1 MNTELFIAKRLFS
14 GKKKEKNISAQIVTI
29 AVASISLG
37 LAIMLV
43 AVSVLFGFKS
53 QIREKIVGFSSHFQ
67 VVNFDANNSY
77 ETQPIEMAPNILSDF
92 RNAPGVQHIQFY
104 ATKPGIIKT
113 DDHIHG
119 IVLKGVDAQ
128 FDWSFFNKNLKEGM
142 LPLLTDT
149 APSND
154 VLVSQKVANLLN
166 LKTNDPL
173 YCYFYDEANKLY
185 RNRRF
190 QISGIYDTGFNDF
203 DQLFVMADLKQV
215 QRLNGWSET
224 QVSGFEIQVDNSDN
238 LELYLPDLHN
248 ITLLHASDEV
258 MLKVSTVV
266 ERNSLLFDW
275 LSVLDLNVWVLI
287 VLMLVVAG
295 INMVSGLLVIIL
307 ERTQMIGI
315 LKALGQTN
323 FSIRKVFLYLS
334 ALLATR
340 GLLWGNLIGLGLCA
354 VQLFTG
360 VLRLDPAS
368 YYLDT
373 VPVLLQIWPVVL
385 LNVGTLLAIVSMLI
399 IPTLFIS
406 KITPVEAIRFE

>member
-1 MNTELFIAKRLFS
+1 LNTELFIAKRLFS
-14 GKKKEKNISAQIVTI
+14 GKKKEKSISSQIVTI

-77 ETQPIEMAPNILSDF
+77 ETHPIERSPDILSDF
-92 RNAPGVQHIQFY
+92 RNTPGVEHIQFY

-113 DDHIHG
+113 NAQIHG
-119 IVLKGVDAQ
+119 IVFKGVDPQ
-128 FDWSFFNKNLKEGM
+128 FDWSFFRENLKAGN
-142 LPLLTDT
+142 LPQLTDT
-149 APSND
+149 AMSND
-154 VLVSQKVANLLN
+154 VVVSQKVANLLN
-166 LKTNDPL
+166 LKIEDPL
-173 YCYFYDEANKLY
+173 YCYFYDESNKLY

-190 QISGIYDTGFNDF
+190 NISGIYNTGFNDF
-203 DQLFVMADLKQV
+203 DELFVMGDLRQV
-215 QRLNGWSET
+215 QLLNGWSPL

-238 LELYLPDLHN
+238 LDAYLPNLHN
-248 ITLLHASDEV
+248 ITLLHASEEA
-258 MLKVSTVV
+258 MLKVTSVV
-266 ERNSLLFDW
+266 ERNALLFDW

-287 VLMLVVAG
+287 ILMLVVAG

-323 FSIRKVFLYLS
+323 FSVRKVFLYLS
-334 ALLATR
+334 GFLAMR
-340 GLLWGNLIGLGLCA
+340 GLLWGNLIGIGLCA
-354 VQLFTG
+354 IQLLTG
-360 VLRLDPAS
+360 ALRLDPAS

-373 VPVLLQIWPVVL
+373 VPVLLQIWPIAL
-385 LNVGTLLAIVSMLI
+385 LNVGTLVAIVSMLI
-399 IPTLFIS
+399 LPTLFIS
-406 KITPVEAIRFE
+406 KISPVEAIRFE

>member
-1 MNTELFIAKRLFS
+1 MNTDLFIAKRLFS

-77 ETQPIEMAPNILSDF
+77 ETRPIEMAPDVLSDF

-113 DDHIHG
+113 DEHIHG

-128 FDWSFFNKNLKEGM
+128 FDWSFFKKNLKEGTI
-142 LPLLTDT
+142 PQFADT
-149 APSND
+149 AMNND
-154 VLVSQKVANLLN
+154 VLISKKVANLLN

-190 QISGIYDTGFNDF
+190 QILGIYDTVFNDF
-203 DQLFVMADLKQV
+203 DELFVMADLKQV
-215 QRLNGWSET
+215 QRLNGWTES
-224 QVSGFEIQVDNSDN
+224 QVSGFEIQVDNSNN

-248 ITLLHASDEV
+248 ITLLHASDET
-258 MLKVSTVV
+258 MLKVTSVV

-275 LSVLDLNVWVLI
+275 LSVLDLNGW
-287 VLMLVVAG
+287 
-295 INMVSGLLVIIL
+295 
-307 ERTQMIGI
+307 
-315 LKALGQTN
+315 
-323 FSIRKVFLYLS
+323 
-334 ALLATR
+334 
-340 GLLWGNLIGLGLCA
+340 
-354 VQLFTG
+354 
-360 VLRLDPAS
+360 
-368 YYLDT
+368 
-373 VPVLLQIWPVVL
+373 
-385 LNVGTLLAIVSMLI
+385 
-399 IPTLFIS
+399 
-406 KITPVEAIRFE
+406 